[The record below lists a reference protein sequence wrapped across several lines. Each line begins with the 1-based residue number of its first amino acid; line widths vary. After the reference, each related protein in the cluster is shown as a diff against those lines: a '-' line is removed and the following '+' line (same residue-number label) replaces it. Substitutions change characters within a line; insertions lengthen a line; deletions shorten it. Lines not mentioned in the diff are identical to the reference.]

1 MALAIKFAPR
11 ALPKDKLAHVKQ
23 LEGVEKI
30 VTVLHFLECDPRE
43 AWTSNFSSAEDDIAS
58 GGVATLGVQA
68 AFIPTV
74 QGTNKYVD
82 ELF

>member
-1 MALAIKFAPR
+1 M
-11 ALPKDKLAHVKQ
+11 
-23 LEGVEKI
+23 
-30 VTVLHFLECDPRE
+30 TVLHFLECDPRE